1 MQRKKLSQPKK
12 RASPAAAMQQREATS
27 ASEAAVPEPA
37 APAEEDVTLAAP
49 SSDAAPAA
57 DASSGGAEDG
67 DDTLRLPSAAD
78 DEPALAAAEEPS
90 PARLPEATDELE
102 RVTEN
107 IWSALGDVLRV
118 LRPECEGLGFHETL
132 GLLQALMR
140 GEGASGPAVGET
152 SLGSTATGTTAS
164 SATAAS
170 SSAAALPVLAPT
182 PTTVHAAHLLVLL
195 LCAAAPHQENMNAI
209 KAAAQTWWHEQGRAA
224 WLSHGGAKEGTEEQ
238 GDSLATKAMYQLVA
252 QKILR
257 VRHVG
262 GGRVVSFA

>member
-1 MQRKKLSQPKK
+1 
-12 RASPAAAMQQREATS
+12 MQQREATPS
-27 ASEAAVPEPA
+27 SEPAVPAPA

-90 PARLPEATDELE
+90 PSRLPEATDELE

-170 SSAAALPVLAPT
+170 SAAALPVLAPT

-195 LCAAAPHQENMNAI
+195 LSAPAPHQENMNAI
-209 KAAAQTWWHEQGRAA
+209 KAAAQTWWHEHGRQA
-224 WLSHGGAKEGTEEQ
+224 WLGHGGAREGTEEQ